1 MVQFHEHIITEL
13 LDDPQNGSGLVV
25 LSSGLSLPRLIA
37 ALLLLHTPSQG
48 TLLIL
53 SPHQPFFKSQ
63 LLHHFHPNPIP
74 EISADLPSHHRH
86 SLYTSS
92 NVFFITPRILIVDLL
107 TSKLPT
113 SQIAGI
119 IIPTVHSLTET
130 STEAFIVRIFR
141 SLNKTAFVR
150 AFSDKPHSMVS
161 GFAKA
166 ERIMKCLYLRK
177 MHLWPRFHVDV
188 SQELERQPPEVVDI
202 RVPMTKHMVGIQKA
216 IIEVMDACLKEMR
229 KTNKVD
235 VEDLTVENGLFK
247 SFDEIVRRQLD
258 PIWHTLGKKTKQL
271 VSDLK
276 TLRKLLDYLVRY
288 DAVTYLKYLDT
299 LRVSENFRSVWIF
312 AESSYKIFEYSKK
325 RVYRFVTSDGVKLSD
340 KSKSSKGKKR
350 KLKGDDDNEQ
360 VGGTSTSTS
369 SRIVLDEVL
378 EEAPKWKV
386 LREVLEEIEE
396 ERRQASS
403 REELLVEGD
412 DDYSGIVLVACKD
425 ERSCMQLE
433 DFITNGPQKV
443 MREEWENY
451 LLGKG
456 ELRDLHT
463 RYKKKSKNPKGFG
476 VLDGVV
482 HVAPPQNAEAS
493 SVNKQ
498 EHDALLAAAA
508 EIRKRAKKDDAVG
521 DDPQLLV
528 SGRGHG
534 KGRGKGKVVPSKS
547 PQNAEAGRINNQE
560 HDVLLASSSEIQR
573 KAEKD
578 DDVGADPPLLVS
590 GKGRGKGRGKVRT
603 KNSLAKVK
611 CLGTKASTNDKKEV
625 IPDDL
630 VILDSED
637 EGQEYELNQVVTADS
652 TEPTCQIDPVDEGV
666 LRKHTGVADS
676 TGTINAKPLPPVHF
690 YALESGQPILDIL
703 RPSIIIVYHP
713 DMTFVRE
720 IEVHK
725 AENPSKKL
733 KVYFIFYEDSSEV
746 QKFEASIRRENGAFE
761 SLIRQKSLMM
771 IPVDQDGN
779 CLGLNSSQEPQALSS
794 QNSLTR
800 KAGGRKVAE
809 KEMQVIV
816 DMREFMSSLPNVLH
830 QKGMRIIPVTLEV
843 GDYILSPLICV
854 ERKSIQ
860 DLFMSFTSGRL
871 YHQVETMVRYYR
883 IPVLLIEF
891 SQDKSFSFQSASDIG
906 DDVTPNSI
914 ISKLSLLVLHFPRLR
929 IIWSRSLHATAD
941 IFATLKANQD
951 EPDES
956 KATRVGVPS
965 EDGIVE
971 DDVRA
976 ENYNTSAVEFLRRLP
991 GVTDSNYRAIM
1002 DGCKSLA
1009 ELALMPV
1016 EKLAELMGG
1025 QKAARILRDFLDAK
1039 NTRQVE
1045 LPSDS
1050 VDQVGRVAGQFA
1062 KPRSE
1067 PFEVR
1072 DGVKLP
1078 SYQRNN
1084 VNGDAFDEKS
1094 KRPDPQRLLRAYLQS
1109 VGTLNLLRAFAIGGC
1124 AAMQRVSDW
1133 NLDFV
1138 EHSEQGN
1145 RYMEFAERVEE
1156 AIGFLSAAG
1165 ATGDNPMD
1173 PKELVKLC
1181 EVLNPH
1187 NKPGRQTIISRM
1199 GAQIPHYQSCASC
1212 RVFRY
1217 MGQLDNILVE
1227 E

>member
-13 LDDPQNGSGLVV
+13 LDDPQNGSGLVIV
-25 LSSGLSLPRLIA
+25 SAGLCLPKLIST
-37 ALLLLHTPSQG
+37 LLLLHTPSQG

-53 SPHQPFFKSQ
+53 SPHQPSFKSQ

-107 TSKLPT
+107 AKKLPT
-113 SQIAGI
+113 SQIAGL

-166 ERIMKCLYLRK
+166 ERIMKCLYIRK

-188 SQELERQPPEVVDI
+188 SQELESEAPEVVDI

-299 LRVSENFRSVWIF
+299 LRVSESFRSVWIF
-312 AESSYKIFEYSKK
+312 AESSYKIFEYAKK
-325 RVYRFVTSDGVKLSD
+325 RVYRFVTSDGVMLSD
-340 KSKSSKGKKR
+340 KVKSSKGKKR
-350 KLKGDDDNEQ
+350 KLKGDDDKEQ
-360 VGGTSTSTS
+360 AVGGTSSTSTS
-369 SRIVLDEVL
+369 SGVVLDEVL

-386 LREVLEEIEE
+386 LSEVLEEIEE
-396 ERRQASS
+396 ERQQAFP
-403 REELLVEGD
+403 RGEHLVEED
-412 DDYSGIVLVACKD
+412 DDDSGIVLVACKD

-433 DFITNGPQKV
+433 DFITNGPHKV
-443 MREEWENY
+443 MRDEWENY

-463 RYKKKSKNPKGFG
+463 RFKKKPKKPKGFG
-476 VLDGVV
+476 ILDGVV
-482 HVAPPQNAEAS
+482 HAPTPQNAEAS
-493 SVNKQ
+493 SINKQ
-498 EHDALLAAAA
+498 ENDALLAAAA

-521 DDPQLLV
+521 DDPQLPV
-528 SGRGHG
+528 SGRG
-534 KGRGKGKVVPSKS
+534 RGKGNVVPIKP
-547 PQNAEAGRINNQE
+547 PQNAEASSGNKQE
-560 HDVLLASSSEIQR
+560 HDVLLASASEIR
-573 KAEKD
+573 KQAKKD
-578 DDVGADPPLLVS
+578 EAVGDDPPLR
-590 GKGRGKGRGKVRT
+590 GKGRGKGRGKVRN
-603 KNSLAKVK
+603 KKGPANVKSL
-611 CLGTKASTNDKKEV
+611 GNNDDNNDKKEA
-625 IPDDL
+625 ILDRL
-630 VILDSED
+630 VISDSEN
-637 EGQEYELNQVVTADS
+637 EGQADQLNQVVTADS
-652 TEPTCQIDPVDEGV
+652 SEATCQGDTVDQGV
-666 LRKHTGVADS
+666 LRKHTGEADS
-676 TGTINAKPLPPVHF
+676 TVSRNAKPLPPVHF

-713 DMTFVRE
+713 DMSFVRE

-733 KVYFIFYEDSSEV
+733 KVYFLFYEESSEV
-746 QKFEASIRRENGAFE
+746 QKFEASIRRENAAFE

-779 CLGLNSSQEPQALSS
+779 CLGLNSSLEPQTMSS
-794 QNSLTR
+794 QNSVTR
-800 KAGGRKVAE
+800 KAGGRKEVE

-830 QKGMRIIPVTLEV
+830 QKGMHIIPVTLEV

-914 ISKLSLLVLHFPRLR
+914 ISKLSLLALHFPRLR
-929 IIWSRSLHATAD
+929 IIWSRSLHATAE
-941 IFATLKANQD
+941 IFTTLKANQD
-951 EPDES
+951 EPDET
-956 KATRVGVPS
+956 KAMRVGVPS
-965 EDGIVE
+965 EDGVVE

-991 GVTDSNYRAIM
+991 GVTDSTYRALM

-1016 EKLAELMGG
+1016 ERLAELMGG
-1025 QKAARILRDFLDAK
+1025 QKAARTLRDFLDAK
-1039 NTRQVE
+1039 YPT
-1045 LPSDS
+1045 
-1050 VDQVGRVAGQFA
+1050 
-1062 KPRSE
+1062 
-1067 PFEVR
+1067 
-1072 DGVKLP
+1072 
-1078 SYQRNN
+1078 
-1084 VNGDAFDEKS
+1084 
-1094 KRPDPQRLLRAYLQS
+1094 LL
-1109 VGTLNLLRAFAIGGC
+1109 
-1124 AAMQRVSDW
+1124 
-1133 NLDFV
+1133 
-1138 EHSEQGN
+1138 
-1145 RYMEFAERVEE
+1145 
-1156 AIGFLSAAG
+1156 
-1165 ATGDNPMD
+1165 
-1173 PKELVKLC
+1173 
-1181 EVLNPH
+1181 
-1187 NKPGRQTIISRM
+1187 
-1199 GAQIPHYQSCASC
+1199 
-1212 RVFRY
+1212 
-1217 MGQLDNILVE
+1217 
-1227 E
+1227 